1 MSVSSFAAALMRRRF
16 PAIAALAL
24 TAVVAG
30 ACGSSRDKGPR
41 LTCPA
46 VLLERSTAD
55 LVAFRAGPGR
65 DLTDVLYEA
74 QVTGYTGDCERG
86 KGETT
91 IKVTLQPTFTI
102 NRGPAWPGGQ
112 GEITYFVAVP
122 AYYPNPAGKQ
132 VFSIPFAFPSG
143 TMTAVVLRDE
153 KVTLE
158 IPMPDAAA
166 RPPAIYVG
174 FQLTPEQLEYNRTS
188 GR

>member
-1 MSVSSFAAALMRRRF
+1 MRRRYL
-16 PAIAALAL
+16 AAAVLAL
-24 TAVVAG
+24 SATVLS
-30 ACGSSRDKGPR
+30 ACGSSNKSGPR
-41 LTCPA
+41 LTCPP

-55 LVAFRAGPGR
+55 LTAFRPGPGR

-74 QVTGYTGDCERG
+74 QVTGYTGDCARG

-91 IKVTLQPTFTI
+91 ISVTLQPTFTI
-102 NRGPAWPGGQ
+102 NRGPAWSGSQGE

-122 AYYPNPAGKQ
+122 AYYPDPAGKQ

-143 TMTAVVLRDE
+143 TMSSVILRDE

-158 IPMPDAAA
+158 LPMPDTSS
-166 RPPAIYVG
+166 RPPAIYIG
-174 FQLTPEQLEYNRTS
+174 FQLTPEQLDYNRTS